1 MVARRRKNAKI
12 TKRITNFIVITTLV
26 TLLTAFSSFTAS
38 AKKGKSAPSPDDI
51 RDNVNKYLDTKVL
64 KSCAS
69 SASSKSGYVMPTNFH
84 KAVHI
89 GKSNPY
95 GGILYSSDNKKFE
108 VDTYKCETRKSV
120 EYYPI
125 GTGSSPK
132 ECTQSEL
139 ASNATELGGKSG
151 LFAVK
156 NIFSKADKYEGYPRV
171 DCDTDGI
178 EAALI
183 VPKGASSVLGTK
195 GVKNR
200 VKNNKFYPLELYAK
214 VTDISR
220 GGTVDEH
227 SVTYSTYPNC
237 KSSDDAQCFIELSA
251 NDYGKKI
258 SEKITERSLPK
269 VKTNLNDAEK
279 FKLYIDNYSQY
290 CGETSTKTTKDHSS
304 DNQSYQKIHRMHC
317 DSKKKKNPC
326 EAKDYYYRFKSDSGS
341 SSTTNTTGSN
351 NDAGNG
357 VSIFV
362 EPTHEKSDKKTC
374 RNLGSSISKKMAKA
388 YANAMNKYYSD
399 NPDAKVDEFPDE
411 ASGVSGTAD
420 SSDDSSES
428 TDSEEEE
435 DTCSKKVGAFGWVV
449 CPGGSLLEK
458 LINNVSQLIANAMEF
473 NVLTSGDNSKKFQEA
488 WQKML
493 IIANIIFAIAF
504 MLMIQSMATKNIG
517 VFSNY
522 DVKKMLPRLIICA
535 VAVNLSFYICAA
547 LVDLSNLAGKGV
559 YTLIMSMVTAKNK
572 SFPKSAFD
580 NIVDLA
586 VIILFVLFG
595 LGSIVAL
602 FIVYIALLARQIVLT
617 MLIIISPIAFAL
629 YLLPN
634 TEQWFKR
641 WYNTFTKLLLVYPMF
656 TAVWA
661 LSVFFSNVFN
671 SGNSIILDQLNRVIF
686 TIIPAMSIV
695 PIMNSSSAIMSRMS
709 GIIGGATA
717 VRAAR
722 SGLGR
727 VSGGLRGAAGGVIG
741 RSRFN
746 PVRGAA
752 RKFGNSNFMQNHDLT
767 RGAGISMANWGMK
780 ARADRQAKLN
790 ELQSKSVEYAKND
803 MIDRHFTEDQR
814 KEIAINGSYTDANN
828 NIHKVDTAHQIA
840 AMQEFKGNLNNN
852 ELEQFVVNM
861 PSTRDGNG
869 NLRDDVM
876 SVALRQAQT
885 DIISNSEFVSESD
898 AESIVNNVGSPN
910 NSSIT
915 NLYNAVAKKGG
926 NMSTDKLA
934 GMSNSDLELF
944 THAIH
949 NATDATASARAAQ
962 SYQNLNNAL
971 HNNSNPRIRNKMSE
985 AARNTISQNAPGV
998 ASIGQRDASA
1008 HMNLSETTNRVN
1020 ESIRQRRENEQRISE
1035 LQNRQGQANNTAA
1048 RSSLQG
1054 EINQLKQSNA
1064 QIDSSIMNTVNNF
1077 RNSVGGNLQ
1086 NNRYYSQL
1094 SDTDR
1099 LAAEQIFNTSSPTG
1113 LTTEIVD
1120 SSRARNEFESRYR

>member
-1 MVARRRKNAKI
+1 MVAGKVNRKIKS
-12 TKRITNFIVITTLV
+12 TLISM
-26 TLLTAFSSFTAS
+26 LLVSSVLISSALASANTAS
-38 AKKGKSAPSPDDI
+38 AASKGEDYKTIATKVSRYYSTQELIACENAWSAYGKNKYIVPLAGYGKVFSKVKEDGYYCSTTETFQKSAQCTGSGYGKVYTGSVAKRDGLKEAGTVQIYKRGGYAFGQTNSDKETCNIDKLREISSALGEKDNDLYMPDKLGLKKGKPSKCSYGDGSGGKITDS
-51 RDNVNKYLDTKVL
+51 DGLKYCPSTYPKDCKDSKDVPCYSEL
-64 KSCAS
+64 
-69 SASSKSGYVMPTNFH
+69 SASNLSDKIQSASNNSKNMKLVTELNGAENYYSSYETWQSYCGVSNGSDKRPASGDYATISYVVLSKDKKTYKTKKYYFAKEDDKSSDSSHLTGYGAKIQGYAVETN
-84 KAVHI
+84 A
-89 GKSNPY
+89 GKGSGMTDCGKLAKEMNDDNAKKYAEALNNYYRAHPSEERPSDPLAD
-95 GGILYSSDNKKFE
+95 GMKFAASQGSDNKNSKDN
-108 VDTYKCETRKSV
+108 DTE
-120 EYYPI
+120 
-125 GTGSSPK
+125 
-132 ECTQSEL
+132 
-139 ASNATELGGKSG
+139 
-151 LFAVK
+151 
-156 NIFSKADKYEGYPRV
+156 D
-171 DCDTDGI
+171 
-178 EAALI
+178 
-183 VPKGASSVLGTK
+183 
-195 GVKNR
+195 
-200 VKNNKFYPLELYAK
+200 
-214 VTDISR
+214 
-220 GGTVDEH
+220 
-227 SVTYSTYPNC
+227 
-237 KSSDDAQCFIELSA
+237 
-251 NDYGKKI
+251 
-258 SEKITERSLPK
+258 
-269 VKTNLNDAEK
+269 
-279 FKLYIDNYSQY
+279 
-290 CGETSTKTTKDHSS
+290 
-304 DNQSYQKIHRMHC
+304 
-317 DSKKKKNPC
+317 
-326 EAKDYYYRFKSDSGS
+326 
-341 SSTTNTTGSN
+341 
-351 NDAGNG
+351 
-357 VSIFV
+357 
-362 EPTHEKSDKKTC
+362 
-374 RNLGSSISKKMAKA
+374 
-388 YANAMNKYYSD
+388 
-399 NPDAKVDEFPDE
+399 
-411 ASGVSGTAD
+411 
-420 SSDDSSES
+420 
-428 TDSEEEE
+428 EE

-572 SFPKSAFD
+572 SFPESTFD
-580 NIVDLA
+580 SIVDLA

-634 TEQWFKR
+634 TEQWFKK
-641 WYNTFTKLLLVYPMF
+641 WFNAFTKLLLVYPMF
-656 TAVWA
+656 TAVWS

-686 TIIPAMSIV
+686 TIIPAISIV

-949 NATDATASARAAQ
+949 NATDTTASARAAQ
-962 SYQNLNNAL
+962 SYQNLNNVL
-971 HNNSNPRIRNKMSE
+971 HDNSNPRIRNKMSE

-1020 ESIRQRRENEQRISE
+1020 EGIRQRRENEQRISE
-1035 LQNRQGQANNTAA
+1035 LQNQQSQANNTAA

-1054 EINQLKQSNA
+1054 EIDQLKQSNA

-1077 RNSVGGNLQ
+1077 RNSVGSNLQ
-1086 NNRYYSQL
+1086 ENRYYSQL

-1099 LAAEQIFNTSSPTG
+1099 LAAEQIFNTSSPTR

-1120 SSRARNEFESRYR
+1120 SSQTRNKFESRYRQAHHYAN